1 MREAGLSARL
11 ALDPELDATVAV
23 GTAAKGTAAKG
34 TAATGTVSRG
44 AAT

>member
-23 GTAAKGTAAKG
+23 GTAAKGTAA
-34 TAATGTVSRG
+34 TGTVSRG